1 MRTRNRRSGAV
12 PNSPICAHLRHRRI
26 NPIGLLCGIFL
37 AIAPPAVSRA
47 SSVARTA
54 KVARPA
60 PRRAAPG
67 AAIRVEVTSP
77 FGTASPTARGS
88 APPVPVPAGATV
100 TLALTVRA
108 PVGVVPQVG
117 IVGEFKGPGPSI
129 SPRRVVVGDVT
140 TAAGRAELFP
150 IVAARA
156 APGGEA
162 AGPAHGESRPPVFWL
177 RLSVPRGQPAGRYR
191 AVVRATGGGLRGE
204 TPLVIEVLPFDL
216 MGPCKQYV
224 YVGERLWGSASPP
237 AGAIRESGFGM
248 LGIEGAGDA
257 LWADLAVCQAQ
268 RLRGPVPYRPSEPEQ
283 YARAEEIEAARRQ
296 KELPPL
302 LWLFPF
308 GQLADAVRL
317 GAGGVPAGVILGPHD
332 SLEDASVETVVYPVT
347 AAYPQALLGG
357 KVRKSSRAAEWWTW
371 DPAEVTPAQNR
382 LYAGLLL
389 WRAGLSGIYL
399 EEAEE
404 AVSGDPLMT
413 ARRWEAIR
421 AGVDDVRYL
430 TTLYALIR
438 QCKDMDRRH
447 PMPSR
452 AEAAVAAALAR
463 LTPDSPMS
471 DADAVRRQITT
482 WIMRLHGV
490 VT

>member
-1 MRTRNRRSGAV
+1 
-12 PNSPICAHLRHRRI
+12 
-26 NPIGLLCGIFL
+26 
-37 AIAPPAVSRA
+37 
-47 SSVARTA
+47 
-54 KVARPA
+54 
-60 PRRAAPG
+60 
-67 AAIRVEVTSP
+67 
-77 FGTASPTARGS
+77 
-88 APPVPVPAGATV
+88 V

-108 PVGVVPQVG
+108 PVGVVPQITV
-117 IVGEFKGPGPSI
+117 VGEFKGPGPSL
-129 SPRRVVVGDVT
+129 SQRGAVVGDVT
-140 TAAGRAELFP
+140 TAAGCATLFP
-150 IVAARA
+150 IIAALA

-162 AGPAHGESRPPVFWL
+162 AGLARGENSPPVFWL

-204 TPLVIEVLPFDL
+204 APVVIEVLPFDL

-224 YVGERLWGSASPP
+224 YVGQRLWESDSLP
-237 AGAIRESGFGM
+237 AGAFRESGFGM
-248 LGIEGAGDA
+248 LGVEATGDA
-257 LWADLAVCQAQ
+257 LWADLAACQAQ
-268 RLRGPVPYRPSEPEQ
+268 RLRGPVPYRPSGPEQ
-283 YARAEEIEAARRQ
+283 AACATEIEAARRE
-296 KELPPL
+296 KDLPPL
-302 LWLFPF
+302 LWIFPF
-308 GQLADAVRL
+308 DQLADAVRL
-317 GAGGVPAGVILGPHD
+317 GASSVPTGVILGPHD
-332 SLEDASVETVVYPVT
+332 ALGDASLETVIYPVA

-357 KVRKSSRAAEWWTW
+357 KTRKTSRAAEWWTW

-399 EEAEE
+399 EEAQE
-404 AVSGDPLMT
+404 AIVGDPLMT

-421 AGVDDVRYL
+421 AGVEDVRYL

-482 WIMRLHGV
+482 WILRLHGV